1 MRKQWRLAQKRYGSR
16 FRRQLHFEYGDRS
29 QLPEFFDSLSHH
41 TYCNKRLVNGC
52 PYFLEQYHRVFIL
65 GHVMPRDDI
74 SLTKHGLKIPVDA
87 ADYAG
92 FVLRMNIREQECKRE
107 LTG

>member
-1 MRKQWRLAQKRYGSR
+1 M
-16 FRRQLHFEYGDRS
+16 
-29 QLPEFFDSLSHH
+29 
-41 TYCNKRLVNGC
+41 T
-52 PYFLEQYHRVFIL
+52 
-65 GHVMPRDDI
+65 RDDI

-92 FVLRMNIREQECKRE
+92 FVLRMSICEQEFKRE

>member
-1 MRKQWRLAQKRYGSR
+1 MS
-16 FRRQLHFEYGDRS
+16 
-29 QLPEFFDSLSHH
+29 
-41 TYCNKRLVNGC
+41 
-52 PYFLEQYHRVFIL
+52 
-65 GHVMPRDDI
+65 RDDI

-92 FVLRMNIREQECKRE
+92 FVLRMSICEQECKRE

>member
-1 MRKQWRLAQKRYGSR
+1 MGTTIRISSR
-16 FRRQLHFEYGDRS
+16 SFSEGRSRSPPHKDCDRG
-29 QLPEFFDSLSHH
+29 L
-41 TYCNKRLVNGC
+41 
-52 PYFLEQYHRVFIL
+52 
-65 GHVMPRDDI
+65 PRDNI

-92 FVLRMNIREQECKRE
+92 FVLRMSICEQECKRE